1 MKLVLRNC
9 LSSSFD
15 EARREKDRRI
25 KRYKEYKEH
34 DLNIGLY

>member
-15 EARREKDRRI
+15 EARREEDRRI
-25 KRYKEYKEH
+25 KRYSTK
-34 DLNIGLY
+34 NIKNTI